1 MEDGD
6 DIDSNI
12 FKSTCLSVALILELS
27 GPAEYN
33 HKFHVMFAVRSCREQ
48 GV

>member
-1 MEDGD
+1 MMDGD
-6 DIDSNI
+6 DSDIQIN
-12 FKSTCLSVALILELS
+12 FSVALLIFEVAWAGL
-27 GPAEYN
+27 AEYN